1 MGKRVVNYMEAVQK
15 IINGTKTLIS
25 PPDVWFRFNEAV
37 SMPGSTIQDI
47 SEIVKTD
54 PSLVA
59 NILKVVNSPFY
70 GIRSKVDTISRA
82 ISIIGLDDL
91 YNIIT
96 SVVAVNSFS
105 RIPTTLV
112 KPATFWRHS
121 FCTAIL
127 AKKIAGQCGVLHT
140 ERLYVVG
147 LLHDI
152 GSLLLYTSHPEI
164 SEQIINESE
173 GDEEVHYRIEK
184 EKLGFTHSDIGAE
197 LLSNWGLPEVLTKT
211 IKQHHEPC
219 GDEEVVLDASIIHLA
234 NSLSNNYILGT
245 YLEKI
250 PEKSNTPDE
259 CIWDYIKLNDVQK
272 ESIYDGL
279 DEELADAISILIPYN
294 L

>member
-1 MGKRVVNYMEAVQK
+1 MEAVQK
-15 IINGTKTLIS
+15 IIDGTKTLIA

-37 SMPGSTIQDI
+37 NTPSSTIQDI
-47 SEIVKTD
+47 SDIVRTD

-59 NILKVVNSPFY
+59 NVLKVVNSPFY

-105 RIPTTLV
+105 KIATDLV

-127 AKKIAGQCGVLHT
+127 ARKIARNCNVLHT

-152 GSLLLYTSHPEI
+152 GSLLLYSKYPA
-164 SEQIINESE
+164 ESE
-173 GDEEVHYRIEK
+173 KIIKESAGDEEQHYRLEK
-184 EKLGFTHSDIGAE
+184 EMLGFTHADIGAE
-197 LLSNWGLPEVLTKT
+197 LLKQWGLPNNLTTAIQK
-211 IKQHHEPC
+211 HHEPC
-219 GDEEVVLDASIIHLA
+219 SDDNNVLDQCIIHLA
-234 NSLSNNYILGT
+234 NSLSNCYVLGT
-245 YLEKI
+245 YLEKL
-250 PEKSNTPDE
+250 PDKANTPDE
-259 CIWDYIKLNDVQK
+259 CIWDYIKLTDEQK
-272 ESIYDGL
+272 EDIYEGL
-279 DEELADAISILIPYN
+279 DEELADAIAILIPYN

>member
-1 MGKRVVNYMEAVQK
+1 MDAVKK
-15 IINGTKTLIS
+15 IIDGTKTLIA

-37 SMPGSTIQDI
+37 NTPSTTIQDI
-47 SEIVKTD
+47 SEIIRTD

-59 NILKVVNSPFY
+59 NVLKVVNSPYY

-96 SVVAVNSFS
+96 SIVAVNSFAK
-105 RIPTTLV
+105 IATDLV

-127 AKKIAGQCGVLHT
+127 AKKIARNCNVLHT
-140 ERLYVVG
+140 ERLYVAG

-152 GSLLLYTSHPEI
+152 GSLLLYAKYPA
-164 SEQIINESE
+164 ESE
-173 GDEEVHYRIEK
+173 EIIRKSAGDEEIHYRTEK
-184 EKLGFTHSDIGAE
+184 EMLGFTHADIGAE
-197 LLSNWGLPEVLTKT
+197 LLAQWGLPDALTKT
-211 IKQHHEPC
+211 IRMHHEPC
-219 GDEEVVLDASIIHLA
+219 LQEDIVLDACIIHLA
-234 NSLSNNYILGT
+234 NALSNCYILGT
-245 YLEKI
+245 YLEKL
-250 PEKSNTPDE
+250 PETTNEPDA
-259 CIWDYIKLNDVQK
+259 CIWNYVSLSDEQK
-272 ESIYDGL
+272 ENIYDGL

>member
-1 MGKRVVNYMEAVQK
+1 MEAVKK
-15 IINGTKTLIS
+15 IVDGTKTLIA

-37 SMPGSTIQDI
+37 NSTSTTIQDI
-47 SEIVKTD
+47 SEIIKTD

-59 NILKVVNSPFY
+59 NVLKVVNSPFY

-82 ISIIGLDDL
+82 ISIIGMDDL

-105 RIPTTLV
+105 KIATDLV

-127 AKKIAGQCGVLHT
+127 AKKIARHCHVLHT

-152 GSLLLYTSHPEI
+152 GSLLLYSKHPE
-164 SEQIINESE
+164 ESE
-173 GDEEVHYRIEK
+173 KIIRQSSGDEELHYRLEK
-184 EKLGFTHSDIGAE
+184 ESLGFTHADIGAE
-197 LLSNWGLPEVLTKT
+197 LLKQWGLPDTLTDT
-211 IKQHHEPC
+211 IRYHHEPC
-219 GDEEVVLDASIIHLA
+219 NNEAVALDACIIHLA
-234 NSLSNNYILGT
+234 NSLSNCYILGT
-245 YLEKI
+245 YLEQL
-250 PEKSNTPDE
+250 PDKSNEPDS
-259 CIWDYIKLNDVQK
+259 CIWNYISITDEQK
-272 ESIYDGL
+272 ADIYEGL
-279 DEELADAISILIPYN
+279 DEELADAISILIPYK

>member
-1 MGKRVVNYMEAVQK
+1 MESVKQ
-15 IINGTKTLIS
+15 IVDGTRTLIS

-37 SMPGSTIQDI
+37 NTPSSTIQDI

-59 NILKVVNSPFY
+59 NVLKVVNSPYY

-96 SVVAVNSFS
+96 TVVAVNSFS
-105 RIPTTLV
+105 KIATHLV

-127 AKKIAGQCGVLHT
+127 AKKIAGLCNVLHT

-152 GSLLLYTSHPEI
+152 GSLILYSTFPE
-164 SEQIINESE
+164 ESE
-173 GDEEVHYRIEK
+173 EIIKIADGDEEVHYRTEK
-184 EKLGFTHSDIGAE
+184 EKLGFTHADIGAE
-197 LLSNWGLPEVLTKT
+197 LLKQWGLPDVLTET

-219 GDEEVVLDASIIHLA
+219 ANEDVVLDAAIIHLA
-234 NSLSNNYILGT
+234 NTLSNSYILGT

-250 PEKSNTPDE
+250 PGKSNTPDE
-259 CIWDYIKLNDVQK
+259 RIWDYIKLDDNQK
-272 ESIYDGL
+272 QTIYDGL
-279 DEELADAISILIPYN
+279 DEELSDAIAILIPYN

>member
-1 MGKRVVNYMEAVQK
+1 MESVKQ
-15 IINGTKTLIS
+15 IVDGTKTLIS

-37 SMPGSTIQDI
+37 NTPSSTIQDI
-47 SEIVKTD
+47 SEIVRTD

-59 NILKVVNSPFY
+59 NILKVVNSPYY

-96 SVVAVNSFS
+96 TVVAVNSFS
-105 RIPTTLV
+105 KIATNLV

-127 AKKIAGQCGVLHT
+127 AKKIAGLSGVLHT

-152 GSLLLYTSHPEI
+152 GSLILYSSQPVI
-164 SEQIINESE
+164 SEEIIKESD

-184 EKLGFTHSDIGAE
+184 EKLGFTHADIGSE
-197 LLSNWGLPEVLTKT
+197 LLSQWGLPEVLTKT
-211 IKQHHEPC
+211 IRQHHEPDK
-219 GDEEVVLDASIIHLA
+219 DESVILDACIIHLA
-234 NSLSNNYILGT
+234 NCLSNNYILGT
-245 YLEKI
+245 YLEKM
-250 PEKSNTPDE
+250 PSKSNTPND
-259 CIWDYIKLNDVQK
+259 CIWDYIKLNETQK
-272 ESIYDGL
+272 ETIFDGL
-279 DEELADAISILIPYN
+279 DEELADAIAILIPYN
-294 L
+294 V

>member
-1 MGKRVVNYMEAVQK
+1 MDAVKK
-15 IINGTKTLIS
+15 IIDGTKTLIS

-37 SMPGSTIQDI
+37 NIQSSTIQDI

-59 NILKVVNSPFY
+59 SILKVVNSPYY

-82 ISIIGLDDL
+82 VSIIGLDDL
-91 YNIIT
+91 YSIVT

-105 RIPTTLV
+105 KIPTNLV

-127 AKKIAGQCGVLHT
+127 AKKIASLCGVLHT

-152 GSLLLYTSHPEI
+152 GSLLLYTSYPV
-164 SEQIINESE
+164 ESE
-173 GDEEVHYRIEK
+173 EIIKLADGDEEVHYRIEK
-184 EKLGFTHSDIGAE
+184 EKLGFTHADIGAE
-197 LLSNWGLPEVLTKT
+197 LLADWGLPEVLTKT
-211 IKQHHEPC
+211 IKHHHEPC
-219 GDEEVVLDASIIHLA
+219 TDESVILDACIIHLA
-234 NSLSNNYILGT
+234 NALSNNYILGT
-245 YLEKI
+245 YIEKI
-250 PEKSNTPDE
+250 PDKPNTPDE
-259 CIWDYIKLNDVQK
+259 GIWDYVKLTDEQK
-272 ESIYDGL
+272 ETIYDGL
-279 DEELADAISILIPYN
+279 DDELADAISVLIPYK

>member
-1 MGKRVVNYMEAVQK
+1 MESVIQ
-15 IINGTKTLIS
+15 IVNGTKTLIS

-37 SMPGSTIQDI
+37 NTPSSTIQDI
-47 SEIVKTD
+47 SDIVRTD

-59 NILKVVNSPFY
+59 NVLKVVNSPFY

-96 SVVAVNSFS
+96 TVVAVNSFS
-105 RIPTTLV
+105 KIATNLV

-127 AKKIAGQCGVLHT
+127 AKKIAGLCGVLHT

-152 GSLLLYTSHPEI
+152 GSLMLYSSQPVI
-164 SEQIINESE
+164 SEEIIKESD

-184 EKLGFTHSDIGAE
+184 EKLGFTHADLGAE
-197 LLSNWGLPEVLTKT
+197 LLSQWGLPDTLTKT
-211 IKQHHEPC
+211 IRQHHEP
-219 GDEEVVLDASIIHLA
+219 GLDESIILDACIINLA
-234 NSLSNNYILGT
+234 NTLSNSYILGT
-245 YLEKI
+245 YLEKV
-250 PEKSNTPDE
+250 PGKSNTPDD
-259 CIWDYIKLNDVQK
+259 CVWDYIKLDDNQK
-272 ESIYDGL
+272 ETIYDGL
-279 DEELADAISILIPYN
+279 DEELSDAISILIPYN
-294 L
+294 M

>member
-1 MGKRVVNYMEAVQK
+1 MEAVKK
-15 IINGTKTLIS
+15 IIDGTKTLIA

-37 SMPGSTIQDI
+37 NTPNTTIQDI

-59 NILKVVNSPFY
+59 NVLKVVNSPFY

-105 RIPTTLV
+105 KIATDLV

-127 AKKIAGQCGVLHT
+127 AKKIARSCNVLHT
-140 ERLYVVG
+140 ERLYVIG

-152 GSLLLYTSHPEI
+152 GSLLLYAQYPA
-164 SEQIINESE
+164 ESE
-173 GDEEVHYRIEK
+173 KIIKESSGDEELHYRIEK
-184 EKLGFTHSDIGAE
+184 ETLGFTHADIGAE
-197 LLSNWGLPEVLTKT
+197 LLKHWGLPDSLTQAIQK
-211 IKQHHEPC
+211 HHEPC
-219 GDEEVVLDASIIHLA
+219 SDDNNVLDQCIIHLA
-234 NSLSNNYILGT
+234 NALSNCYVLGT
-245 YLEKI
+245 YLEKL
-250 PEKSNTPDE
+250 PDKSNTPDE
-259 CIWDYIKLNDVQK
+259 CIWDYIKLTDEQK
-272 ESIYDGL
+272 EGIYEGL

-294 L
+294 I

>member
-1 MGKRVVNYMEAVQK
+1 MEAVKK
-15 IINGTKTLIS
+15 IIDGTSTLIA

-37 SMPGSTIQDI
+37 NTPNTTIQDI

-59 NILKVVNSPFY
+59 NVLKVVNSPFY

-105 RIPTTLV
+105 KIATDLV

-127 AKKIAGQCGVLHT
+127 AKKLARTCHVLHT

-152 GSLLLYTSHPEI
+152 GSLLLYAKYPV
-164 SEQIINESE
+164 ESE
-173 GDEEVHYRIEK
+173 KIIKESGGDEELHYRIEK
-184 EKLGFTHSDIGAE
+184 DLLGFTHADIGAE
-197 LLSNWGLPEVLTKT
+197 LLKQWGLPDTLTESIRK
-211 IKQHHEPC
+211 HHEPC
-219 GDEEVVLDASIIHLA
+219 SDDDNILDQCIIHVA
-234 NSLSNNYILGT
+234 NALSNCYVLGT
-245 YLEKI
+245 YLEKL
-250 PEKSNTPDE
+250 PEKSNTPNE
-259 CIWDYIKLNDVQK
+259 CVWDYIQLSDTQK
-272 ESIYDGL
+272 EEIYEGL